1 MPTPRRAAAAL
12 AALLL
17 AASAAAQ
24 PETTAKAH
32 ILIDALTGK
41 VLAEK
46 KADDERRPASL
57 AKLMTAYL
65 TFEAIRDGKLSEQ
78 DKVVISPAASKAG
91 GHTLRLRPGTELTV
105 RELLLAMIHRSGND
119 AAVALAER
127 LSGQTR
133 FFVDA
138 MNQRATE
145 LGMQATEFRN
155 PTGLPER
162 GAHST
167 ARDLALLAMRLQQ
180 DFPQLYRLFAEGDF
194 EIAGQFLGS
203 RNPLL
208 GQYKGADGLK
218 TGHTYAAGFCLAGSA
233 ERSDRY
239 GMRLFAVVLGAPT
252 ESQRNQDMRR
262 LLDYGFG
269 NYQSRELFQNT
280 RAVIGEAK
288 VWKGTVDRVDLKL
301 DGAQLP
307 LKLLLPRSQAESLT
321 TELRVDE
328 GLEAPM
334 EAGSYAGLLVLYGDG
349 KELKKIPVVTAET
362 VAVGSW
368 LKQATDTL
376 RLLELPAIPGQ
387 EASQ

>member
-1 MPTPRRAAAAL
+1 MLPHKKPHAAR
-12 AALLL
+12 
-17 AASAAAQ
+17 
-24 PETTAKAH
+24 
-32 ILIDALTGK
+32 G
-41 VLAEK
+41 
-46 KADDERRPASL
+46 PASL

-65 TFEAIRDGKLSEQ
+65 VFEAIKDGKLNEQ
-78 DKVVISPAASKAG
+78 DSVVISPAAAQAG
-91 GHTLRLRPGTELTV
+91 GHTLRLRPGSELTV

-138 MNQRATE
+138 MNQRADV
-145 LGMQATEFRN
+145 LGMQSTEFRN
-155 PTGLPER
+155 PTGLPAR

-167 ARDLALLAMRLQQ
+167 ARDLALLAMRLQE
-180 DFPQLYRLFAEGDF
+180 DFPQLYQLFAEGAV
-194 EIAGQFLGS
+194 EVAGQFLSS

-208 GQYKGADGLK
+208 GQYNGADGLK
-218 TGHTYAAGFCLAGSA
+218 TGHTYAAGYCLAGSA
-233 ERSDRY
+233 ERNDRY
-239 GMRLFAVVLGAPT
+239 GMRLFADVLGAPT

-262 LLDYGFG
+262 LLDYGFS
-269 NYQSRELFQNT
+269 NYQSRELFQNAK
-280 RAVIGEAK
+280 AVIGEAK
-288 VWKGTVDRVDLKL
+288 VWKGTVDSVDLKL

-307 LKLLLPRSQAESLT
+307 LKLILPRSQAESLT

-349 KELKKIPVVTAET
+349 KELKKIPVVTAEA
-362 VAVGSW
+362 VAAGNW
-368 LKQATDTL
+368 LKKATDSL